1 MVTWLDG
8 LEELLFQKSRTMDPP
23 WGPVLRRLRYP
34 VALIRDWLE
43 GEINIRAMSLA
54 YTTLLSLVPLMV
66 FALSI
71 LKGLG
76 ARGDV
81 RILLHE
87 FFRPMGSA
95 GAQLTET
102 VLQFVTNMRGELL
115 GSLGLAFLVYTVV
128 TTIQKIETSFNFVWR
143 VERPRS
149 VARRFIEYLSVM
161 ILGPILL
168 AVALGLLGS
177 AEHSPFARWLQAIA
191 PLAWIMDV
199 LGGIAPYAIVAV
211 VFTFM
216 YSFIPNTHVESRA
229 ALIGGVTAGII
240 WALVGKVFTGVI
252 LYSSQMVAV
261 YTGFAI
267 VLTTLIW
274 VYLSWLILLIGAQ
287 LAFYVQFPH
296 CMRHGHDRVE
306 LSGGDREQIGLS
318 IMYLIGRDFGGGKS
332 YWSRR
337 PACGGIRP
345 AGHGAGARAGA
356 PGARRLAGRDRKRA
370 IGSRPRSTRNPAGRH
385 LGCGTQPGDGPA
397 GDRGT
402 PHRARRARGERSG
415 GCHAPAAGRT
425 IAQGLDRQ
433 TPGAC
438 LNLRGRVRM
447 LFAGDGH
454 FLQQDRTHP
463 RAAAC
468 VHIVAHGG
476 YALEHV
482 A

>member
-34 VALIRDWLE
+34 VALTRDWLE

-66 FALSI
+66 FGLSI

-128 TTIQKIETSFNFVWR
+128 TTIQKIETSFNYVWR

-177 AEHSPFARWLQAIA
+177 AEHSPFARWLHAIA

-199 LGGIAPYAIVAV
+199 LGGIVPYAIVAV

-216 YSFIPNTHVESRA
+216 YSFIPNTHVELRA

-240 WALVGKVFTGVI
+240 WALVGQVFTGVI

-318 IMYLIGRDFGGGKS
+318 IMYLIGRDFGGGNS
-332 YWSRR
+332 YWSAGRLAAEFDLPGMALAPVLARLERAGLLVVTEKEQLVPGRDPQGILLADILDAVRSQATDRR
-337 PACGGIRP
+337 VIAARP
-345 AGHGAGARAGA
+345 IARAARVLSEAEDAMRQRLGA
-356 PGARRLAGRDRKRA
+356 QSLKD
-370 IGSRPRSTRNPAGRH
+370 
-385 LGCGTQPGDGPA
+385 L
-397 GDRGT
+397 
-402 PHRARRARGERSG
+402 
-415 GCHAPAAGRT
+415 
-425 IAQGLDRQ
+425 IAK
-433 TPGAC
+433 PEEP
-438 LNLRGRVRM
+438 V
-447 LFAGDGH
+447 
-454 FLQQDRTHP
+454 
-463 RAAAC
+463 
-468 VHIVAHGG
+468 
-476 YALEHV
+476 
-482 A
+482 